1 MLPQESFLEHK
12 EMHDTTDELYETLS
26 LCDLPLYG
34 DQSVEEWE
42 KDLSAD
48 SQGSTSMSSDDHDD
62 YFEFFS
68 HELTHPTPCFPPENI
83 IFCDKIIAC
92 KQQPDASDALPTK
105 EVEIKQPTGVKKK
118 RGWSL
123 FGWRFGAKCTSTT
136 QTSKKK
142 HSSSK
147 QGKGYGFPLNKMPIL
162 TSSQS
167 AKARWFLFLSG
178 ISRYSSKMELRD
190 IKNRQS
196 RRHSPNPQPS
206 LTWRFQNHDEKAAG
220 DMGRGSSGLW
230 AMVRVLSCGGSND
243 PNSLVVGSISATG

>member
-48 SQGSTSMSSDDHDD
+48 SQGSTSMSSDDHDN

-83 IFCDKIIAC
+83 IFCDKIIAY
-92 KQQPDASDALPTK
+92 KQQPNASDALPTK
-105 EVEIKQPTGVKKK
+105 EVDIKQPTGVKKK

-123 FGWRFGAKCTSTT
+123 FGWRLG
-136 QTSKKK
+136 SKKK
-142 HSSSK
+142 HNSSK
-147 QGKGYGFPLNKMPIL
+147 QGKGFDFPLHKMPIL

-178 ISRYSSKMELRD
+178 ISRFSSKMELKD
-190 IKNRQS
+190 TKNRQS
-196 RRHSPNPQPS
+196 RRHSPSPQPS
-206 LTWRFQNHDEKAAG
+206 PTWRFQNHDEKVAG
-220 DMGRGSSGLW
+220 DTGRGSSGLW
-230 AMVRVLSCGGSND
+230 AMVRVLSCEGSND
-243 PNSLVVGSISATG
+243 PNSLVVGSISCNQIEGI